1 MGLKL
6 RQKYVVDE
14 TGKKTAV
21 VLDIETYRQL
31 LEHLEEL
38 EDALELDRA
47 VRESKGFRSY
57 DEIRGELKRAGR
69 L

>member
-1 MGLKL
+1 VALKL
-6 RQKYVVDE
+6 KQKYVVDE

-47 VRESKGFRSY
+47 IRESKSLRSY
-57 DEIRGELKRAGR
+57 DDIRSELKQAGR